1 MTRDEDDE
9 VNVAK
14 LTPATL
20 LALPLA
26 LLLLVLLLLA
36 LFVLVAKFVQLLFE
50 FEFRLKLFG
59 GATTAPLTREPV
71 RLFADVRTTDAA
83 VEFVV

>member
-1 MTRDEDDE
+1 MTRDDDDE

-26 LLLLVLLLLA
+26 LLLLLLLLA
-36 LFVLVAKFVQLLFE
+36 LFGLVAIFVQLLFE
-50 FEFRLKLFG
+50 FEFRLRLVG
-59 GATTAPLTREPV
+59 GAITPPLTSEPV
-71 RLFADVRTTDAA
+71 RLFADVRTADAA

>member
-1 MTRDEDDE
+1 MTRDDDDE

-26 LLLLVLLLLA
+26 LLLLLLLA
-36 LFVLVAKFVQLLFE
+36 LFGLVAIFVQLLFE
-50 FEFRLKLFG
+50 FEFRLRLLG
-59 GATTAPLTREPV
+59 GATTPPLTSEPV
-71 RLFADVRTTDAA
+71 RLFADVRTADAA